1 MSECNFDSAAR
12 CWRSLRAALVFFA
25 FIAVGVGAAA
35 PVNAASSESSPGKFI
50 SNTAIFPAK
59 NEAEKVV
66 LGVIRNQLEA
76 GYNQSDTALIEA
88 ALASD
93 FESRLMVSPRS
104 MLVDSRNGFLD
115 VLKKRR
121 GTGGSERKL
130 LYEVKGIKVNEKNR
144 SATVLAIT
152 THLSNN
158 FNPRFLATLIFSE
171 EEGNWKLRT
180 QASMQLYPA
189 KPELHKVDIIV
200 TESFW
205 RKSFFTIDPYL
216 AHFAEVVAKS
226 GPDAAIESLRKNV
239 KSLSGA
245 DGHAIAVFREPPRVG
260 TKISFVISFSA
271 GGEDYQYKTQQSVNR
286 PSSFFIA
293 ETILEGNTLA
303 GSLAGVDVQAGSIS
317 IKAVEVLVDGVKVA
331 AKKVGN

>member
-12 CWRSLRAALVFFA
+12 CWRSFRAALVFFA

-130 LYEVKGIKVNEKNR
+130 LYEVKGIKVNEKKQIGHR
-144 SATVLAIT
+144 SRD
-152 THLSNN
+152 HH
-158 FNPRFLATLIFSE
+158 
-171 EEGNWKLRT
+171 
-180 QASMQLYPA
+180 ASF
-189 KPELHKVDIIV
+189 K
-200 TESFW
+200 
-205 RKSFFTIDPYL
+205 
-216 AHFAEVVAKS
+216 
-226 GPDAAIESLRKNV
+226 
-239 KSLSGA
+239 
-245 DGHAIAVFREPPRVG
+245 
-260 TKISFVISFSA
+260 
-271 GGEDYQYKTQQSVNR
+271 
-286 PSSFFIA
+286 
-293 ETILEGNTLA
+293 
-303 GSLAGVDVQAGSIS
+303 
-317 IKAVEVLVDGVKVA
+317 
-331 AKKVGN
+331 